1 MALLVIDLDR
11 RIGNQQVWR
20 DTFADQLQDLEVR
33 FWPDAGASADI
44 EYLAFIRPNFD
55 LLPDFPK
62 LKAMFSRT
70 AGAEEFINHPRLPG
84 CRSAK
89 SSRIRN
95 APAGHSARSSMRHCA
110 GGWKPAHN
118 RPATG
123 LQGNSPRS
131 W

>member
-20 DTFADQLQDLEVR
+20 DTFADQLPDLEVR

-44 EYLAFIRPNFD
+44 EYLAFMRPNFD

-70 AGAEEFINHPRLPG
+70 AGAEEFINHPRLPRVPLG
-84 CRSAK
+84 KIEPDSQRAGRPFREIVNETLRRGLETGAQPPSDR
-89 SSRIRN
+89 SSR
-95 APAGHSARSSMRHCA
+95 
-110 GGWKPAHN
+110 
-118 RPATG
+118 
-123 LQGNSPRS
+123 
-131 W
+131 